1 MSASKRARKASSDLD
16 QASMS
21 PSEEENSE
29 SSSESE
35 KTSDQV
41 SRWSAPRV
49 DARVGAEQRA
59 AGGSCSLPSVHQDF
73 TPEKKAVVRAPR
85 RGPLAGRKKKV
96 EVFWFSVLRARLG
109 DTPRASL
116 QGHQPLSVV
125 RVWSLLEEDGSWATR
140 RPQGTADSHLWP
152 P

>member
-1 MSASKRARKASSDLD
+1 MSVSKRTRKASSDLD
-16 QASMS
+16 QASVS

-41 SRWSAPRV
+41 RRWLGPWVGGRV
-49 DARVGAEQRA
+49 DTHMGAEQWSA
-59 AGGSCSLPSVHQDF
+59 KGAMLSPLLSAQDF

-96 EVFWFSVLRARLG
+96 EVFCFCFVP
-109 DTPRASL
+109 TC
-116 QGHQPLSVV
+116 LSVGNPD
-125 RVWSLLEEDGSWATR
+125 RSSPWS
-140 RPQGTADSHLWP
+140 PGTVHG
-152 P
+152 